1 MNNTLKLVKT
11 VYEIDQLEQLPAP
24 QIILAGRSNV
34 GKSSLINCLAERK
47 SLAKISATPGK
58 TRSLNYYEVV
68 PHGYYIVDLPGYG
81 YAKCSKTERA
91 KWGKLIDSYLEGNAY
106 VVAAAVLLDSRLT
119 PQKNDI
125 DMLSYFIQCSI
136 PILPILTK
144 SDKTKQG
151 ERAKIQNQ
159 WQDILKVKPM
169 CVSSKSGMNRT
180 NLWNLLDK
188 TALPELAQGPVSIED
203 IKDRTAESQ
212 SE

>member
-1 MNNTLKLVKT
+1 MNNTLKLMQT
-11 VYEIDQLEQLPAP
+11 VYEIDQLEQLPVP

-34 GKSSLINCLAERK
+34 GKSSLVNCLAERK
-47 SLAKISATPGK
+47 KLAKISATPGK

-91 KWGKLIDSYLEGNAY
+91 KWGQLIDRYLEGNAY
-106 VVAAAVLLDSRLT
+106 VAAAVVLLDSRLT

-125 DMLSYFIQCSI
+125 DMISYFRQCNI
-136 PILPILTK
+136 PILPVLTK

-151 ERAKIQNQ
+151 ERAKIQNK
-159 WQDILKVKPM
+159 WQDILHVKPL

-180 NLWNLLDK
+180 KLWNLLDK
-188 TALPELAQGPVSIED
+188 TAMPELAHAPVSIED
-203 IKDRTAESQ
+203 VESNTN
-212 SE
+212 E

>member
-1 MNNTLKLVKT
+1 MNNTLKLIQT

-106 VVAAAVLLDSRLT
+106 VVAAAVLLDSRLS

-136 PILPILTK
+136 PILPIMTK

-151 ERAKIQNQ
+151 DRAKIQNQ

-169 CVSSKSGMNRT
+169 CVSSKTGMNRT
-180 NLWNLLDK
+180 NLWNLLDR

-203 IKDRTAESQ
+203 IEDSAAESQ

>member
-1 MNNTLKLVKT
+1 MNNTLKLMQT
-11 VYEIDQLEQLPAP
+11 VYEIDQLEQLPVP

-34 GKSSLINCLAERK
+34 GKSSLVNCLAERK
-47 SLAKISATPGK
+47 KLAKISATPGK

-91 KWGKLIDSYLEGNAY
+91 KWGTLIDRYLEGNAY
-106 VVAAAVLLDSRLT
+106 VAAAVVLLDSRLT

-125 DMLSYFIQCSI
+125 DMISYFRQCNI
-136 PILPILTK
+136 PILPVLTK

-151 ERAKIQNQ
+151 ERAKIQNK
-159 WQDILKVKPM
+159 WQDILHVKPL

-180 NLWNLLDK
+180 KLWNLLDK
-188 TALPELAQGPVSIED
+188 TAMPELAHAPVSIED
-203 IKDRTAESQ
+203 VESNTN
-212 SE
+212 E

>member
-203 IKDRTAESQ
+203 IKDRTTESQ

>member
-1 MNNTLKLVKT
+1 MNNTLKLIKT
-11 VYEIDQLEQLPAP
+11 VYEIDQLEQFPAP

-34 GKSSLINCLAERK
+34 GKSSLVNCLAERK

-106 VVAAAVLLDSRLT
+106 VVAAAVLLDSRLP

-125 DMLSYFIQCSI
+125 DMLSYFIQCNI

-151 ERAKIQNQ
+151 ERAKVQNK

-188 TALPELAQGPVSIED
+188 TALPELAQGPVSVED
-203 IKDRTAESQ
+203 IKD
-212 SE
+212 